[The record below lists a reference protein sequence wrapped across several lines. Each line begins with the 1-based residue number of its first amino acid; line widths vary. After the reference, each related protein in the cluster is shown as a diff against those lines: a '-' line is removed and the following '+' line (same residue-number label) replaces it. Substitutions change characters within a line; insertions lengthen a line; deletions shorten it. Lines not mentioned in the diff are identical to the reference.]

1 MDQVEF
7 KDLMSK
13 RKKINLK
20 ALLAFNTLFLL
31 KYGKQYFGG
40 KEKVKIEKRRVE
52 LSSPFPIHLKHFY

>member
-40 KEKVKIEKRRVE
+40 KEKVKIEK
-52 LSSPFPIHLKHFY
+52 